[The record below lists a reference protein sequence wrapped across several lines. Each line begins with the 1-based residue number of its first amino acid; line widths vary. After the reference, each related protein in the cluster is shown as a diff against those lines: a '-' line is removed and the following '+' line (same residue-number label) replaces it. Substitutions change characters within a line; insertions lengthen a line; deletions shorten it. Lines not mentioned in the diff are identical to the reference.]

1 MNTKAEIRQKYK
13 LLRKSFSEN
22 EIDRLSLNLAKV
34 ITDNFQLKN
43 NKISVFLSIKK
54 LNEINTQFI
63 INELK
68 KQNSI
73 YVTKS
78 NFSNFE
84 MVHIPFTEKTII
96 NINEFGIPEPL
107 DDSETINPIELDV
120 VFVPLLAFNKDGHRI
135 GYGKGFYDRFL
146 SKCSSNCKF
155 IGVSLFEN
163 PEEYSE
169 ISSSDIKL
177 NYCITPTK
185 CLHFE

>member
-73 YVTKS
+73 AIDISKYPVGLYFVSLKSSDGLLTK
-78 NFSNFE
+78 
-84 MVHIPFTEKTII
+84 K
-96 NINEFGIPEPL
+96 
-107 DDSETINPIELDV
+107 V
-120 VFVPLLAFNKDGHRI
+120 VF
-135 GYGKGFYDRFL
+135 
-146 SKCSSNCKF
+146 
-155 IGVSLFEN
+155 E
-163 PEEYSE
+163 
-169 ISSSDIKL
+169 
-177 NYCITPTK
+177 
-185 CLHFE
+185 